1 MKNIKFI
8 NRRSFCL
15 GVLAASYVEAAN
27 PIIDLN
33 GNNSRLVSLRKR
45 KPVFN
50 FPADRFIDIEP
61 EVHGLN
67 NKLFTPPVIKNLY
80 SPNLVLHLKNVHTGE
95 DMNLTIPQTLQ
106 ISERM
111 MKRFNYFCRD
121 WRRNEVTN
129 MDPQLIRI
137 LAKICEESK
146 DDGRVYK
153 VEMLSGYRTHKT
165 NEMLR
170 RSSAAVAKNSFHK
183 IGKALDFRLPNVE
196 PASVMG
202 SAKAHAFG
210 GLGMYKNFIHIDT
223 GPERRWLA

>member
-1 MKNIKFI
+1 MENIKFI
-8 NRRSFCL
+8 NRRAFCL
-15 GVLAASYVEAAN
+15 GIVAASYVRAAD
-27 PIIDLN
+27 PIVNLN
-33 GNNSRLVSLRKR
+33 GNNSPLVSLDKR
-45 KPVFN
+45 KPVFD
-50 FPADRFIDIEP
+50 FPVDRFIDIEP
-61 EVHGLN
+61 EVHGYN

-80 SPNLVLHLKNVHTGE
+80 SPNFVLHLRNVHTGE
-95 DMNLTIPQTLQ
+95 DMDLTIPQTLQ
-106 ISERM
+106 ISKSM

-129 MDPQLIRI
+129 MDPQLICI
-137 LAKICEESK
+137 LAKICEESLHE
-146 DDGRVYK
+146 GRVYK
-153 VEMLSGYRTHKT
+153 VEILSGYRTHKT

-196 PASVMG
+196 PVSVMA

>member
-1 MKNIKFI
+1 VEKIKLI
-8 NRRSFCL
+8 NRRAFCL
-15 GVLAASYVEAAN
+15 GVVAASYARAAN

-33 GNNSRLVSLRKR
+33 ANNSPLVSLDNR
-45 KPVFN
+45 KPVFDL
-50 FPADRFIDIEP
+50 PVDRFIDIEP
-61 EVHGLN
+61 AVHGFN
-67 NKLFTPPVIKNLY
+67 NKFFTPPVIKNLY
-80 SPNLVLHLKNVHTGE
+80 SPNLVLRLRNVHTGE

-106 ISERM
+106 ITEHM
-111 MKRFNYFCRD
+111 MKQFNYFCRD

-129 MDPQLIRI
+129 MDPQLICI
-137 LAKICEESK
+137 LAKICEESTH
-146 DDGRVYK
+146 DSGVYY
-153 VEMLSGYRTHKT
+153 VEILSGYRTHKT

>member
-1 MKNIKFI
+1 MENIKFI
-8 NRRSFCL
+8 NRRAFCL
-15 GVLAASYVEAAN
+15 GIVAASYVRAAD
-27 PIIDLN
+27 PIVNLN
-33 GNNSRLVSLRKR
+33 GNNSPLISLDKR
-45 KPVFN
+45 KPVFD
-50 FPADRFIDIEP
+50 FLVDRFIDIEP
-61 EVHGLN
+61 EVHGFN

-80 SPNLVLHLKNVHTGE
+80 GPNLVLHLRNVHTGE
-95 DMNLTIPQTLQ
+95 DMDLTIPQTLQ
-106 ISERM
+106 ISKSM

-129 MDPQLIRI
+129 MDPQLICI
-137 LAKICEESK
+137 LAKICEESMHE
-146 DDGRVYK
+146 GRVYN
-153 VEMLSGYRTHKT
+153 VEILSGYRTHKT

-196 PASVMG
+196 PVSVMA
-202 SAKAHAFG
+202 SAKDHAFG